1 MVGREVRRGRLCTS
15 CVLLSSHPAERKDKS
30 SILAPH
36 TPLSLRLIHAG
47 PFLGGWPVG
56 EPMTAAAGDFVTP
69 GSSVIV
75 PDGVEAG
82 DGIHSDASSTMAV
95 VTGTLV
101 QSNGTMS
108 VDPSRPSVNSPQIG
122 DVIIAE
128 VNRLNPKT
136 AEVRLLHIEGKDGG
150 HRTVPAEELFA
161 DIFVTNFVD
170 RFLPSAGD
178 AMRKRDIVRA
188 RIVELD
194 PMLKATTRDNPEL
207 GVLHAL
213 CPQCGE
219 DLEASSKTPDFN
231 VACPR
236 CDYTGYRVLSNGFGH
251 GHVLGDDIQSLNRP
265 GARWSSEAEPMLG
278 HDGARPYISPIADYR
293 RGMSHEMPDSVRR
306 QKAAQS
312 RGGGGGG
319 RGGPRR
325 EMHPTTCTLCGT
337 KTQVPFKPT
346 PGKPIRCRDCMDKVK
361 DGKASKDELAK
372 ERGVLNAA
380 RAGAE
385 GSMGLKLFI
394 GGVSYDATE
403 DDLREAFS
411 AHGELKEVHIATDKE
426 TGRSK
431 GFAFIT
437 FPNKKDGLAAIKAL
451 HESKIHGRKISVQE
465 SNPGGRDRK
474 RRPRRN

>member
-1 MVGREVRRGRLCTS
+1 
-15 CVLLSSHPAERKDKS
+15 
-30 SILAPH
+30 
-36 TPLSLRLIHAG
+36 
-47 PFLGGWPVG
+47 
-56 EPMTAAAGDFVTP
+56 MTAAAGDFVTP
-69 GSSVIV
+69 GSPVAV
-75 PDGVEAG
+75 PDGVGVG
-82 DGIHSDASSTMAV
+82 DGIHSDDSGSMAV
-95 VTGTLV
+95 VTGKLV
-101 QSNGTMS
+101 QSDGMIS

-122 DVIIAE
+122 DIIIAE

-219 DLEASSKTPDFN
+219 DLEASSETPDFN

-251 GHVLGDDIQSLNRP
+251 GHILGEDIQSLNRP
-265 GARWSSEAEPMLG
+265 GARWSSEAESMLG
-278 HDGARPYISPIADYR
+278 HDGARPYLSPVADHR

-306 QKAAQS
+306 QRAAQS

-325 EMHPTTCTLCGT
+325 EMHPTICTLCGT
-337 KTQVPFKPT
+337 KTKVPFKPT

-372 ERGVLNAA
+372 ERKVLNSA

-385 GSMGLKLFI
+385 ETMGLKLFI

-411 AHGELKEVHIATDKE
+411 AHGELKEVHIATDRE

-437 FPNKKDGLAAIKAL
+437 FSSKKDGLAAIKAL

>member
-1 MVGREVRRGRLCTS
+1 
-15 CVLLSSHPAERKDKS
+15 
-30 SILAPH
+30 
-36 TPLSLRLIHAG
+36 
-47 PFLGGWPVG
+47 
-56 EPMTAAAGDFVTP
+56 MTAAAGDFVTP

-82 DGIHSDASSTMAV
+82 DGIHSDASGSMAV

-101 QSNGTMS
+101 QSNDTIS
-108 VDPSRPSVNSPQIG
+108 VDPSRPSVNSPQMG
-122 DVIIAE
+122 DIIIAE

-213 CPQCGE
+213 CPQCGV

-265 GARWSSEAEPMLG
+265 GVRWSSEAEPMLG
-278 HDGARPYISPIADYR
+278 HDGARPYLSPVADYR

-306 QKAAQS
+306 QRAAQS

-372 ERGVLNAA
+372 ERKVLNAA

>member
-1 MVGREVRRGRLCTS
+1 
-15 CVLLSSHPAERKDKS
+15 
-30 SILAPH
+30 
-36 TPLSLRLIHAG
+36 
-47 PFLGGWPVG
+47 
-56 EPMTAAAGDFVTP
+56 MTAAAGDFVTP

-251 GHVLGDDIQSLNRP
+251 GHTLGDDIQSLNRP

-278 HDGARPYISPIADYR
+278 HDGARPYISPVADYR

-312 RGGGGGG
+312 RGGGGGGGG

>member
-1 MVGREVRRGRLCTS
+1 
-15 CVLLSSHPAERKDKS
+15 
-30 SILAPH
+30 
-36 TPLSLRLIHAG
+36 
-47 PFLGGWPVG
+47 
-56 EPMTAAAGDFVTP
+56 MTAAAGDFVTP
-69 GSSVIV
+69 GSSVAV
-75 PDGVEAG
+75 PDGVEVG
-82 DGIHSDASSTMAV
+82 NGIHNDDSGSMAV

-251 GHVLGDDIQSLNRP
+251 GHVLGKDIQSLNRP

-278 HDGARPYISPIADYR
+278 HDGARPYISPVADYR

>member
-1 MVGREVRRGRLCTS
+1 
-15 CVLLSSHPAERKDKS
+15 
-30 SILAPH
+30 
-36 TPLSLRLIHAG
+36 
-47 PFLGGWPVG
+47 
-56 EPMTAAAGDFVTP
+56 MTAAAGDFVTP

-251 GHVLGDDIQSLNRP
+251 GHALGDDIQSLNRP
-265 GARWSSEAEPMLG
+265 GVRWSSEAEPMLG

>member
-1 MVGREVRRGRLCTS
+1 MTS
-15 CVLLSSHPAERKDKS
+15 
-30 SILAPH
+30 
-36 TPLSLRLIHAG
+36 T
-47 PFLGGWPVG
+47 
-56 EPMTAAAGDFVTP
+56 AGDFVTP

-75 PDGVEAG
+75 PDGVETG
-82 DGIHSDASSTMAV
+82 DGIHSNVSGSMAV

-122 DVIIAE
+122 DVVIAE

-278 HDGARPYISPIADYR
+278 HDGARPYISPVADYR

>member
-1 MVGREVRRGRLCTS
+1 
-15 CVLLSSHPAERKDKS
+15 
-30 SILAPH
+30 
-36 TPLSLRLIHAG
+36 
-47 PFLGGWPVG
+47 
-56 EPMTAAAGDFVTP
+56 
-69 GSSVIV
+69 
-75 PDGVEAG
+75 
-82 DGIHSDASSTMAV
+82 MAV

-278 HDGARPYISPIADYR
+278 HDGARPYISPVADYR

>member
-1 MVGREVRRGRLCTS
+1 
-15 CVLLSSHPAERKDKS
+15 
-30 SILAPH
+30 
-36 TPLSLRLIHAG
+36 
-47 PFLGGWPVG
+47 
-56 EPMTAAAGDFVTP
+56 MTAAAGDFVTP

-265 GARWSSEAEPMLG
+265 GVRWSSEAEPMLG

>member
-1 MVGREVRRGRLCTS
+1 
-15 CVLLSSHPAERKDKS
+15 
-30 SILAPH
+30 
-36 TPLSLRLIHAG
+36 
-47 PFLGGWPVG
+47 
-56 EPMTAAAGDFVTP
+56 MTAAAGDFVTP
-69 GSSVIV
+69 GSSVAI

-82 DGIHSDASSTMAV
+82 DGIHDDVSGAVAV

-101 QSNGTMS
+101 QSNGKMS
-108 VDPSRPSVNSPQIG
+108 VESIRPSVNSPEIG

-150 HRTVPAEELFA
+150 HRDLPALKLFA
-161 DIFVTNFVD
+161 DIYVTNFVD

-178 AMRKRDIVRA
+178 AMRKRDIIRA

-194 PMLKATTRDNPEL
+194 PMLKATTRDDPEL

-219 DLEASSKTPDFN
+219 DLETSSETPDFN

-251 GHVLGDDIQSLNRP
+251 GHVIGEDIQSLNRP
-265 GARWSSEAEPMLG
+265 GARWSPEAEPLLG
-278 HDGARPYISPIADYR
+278 HDGARPYLSPVADHR
-293 RGMSHEMPDSVRR
+293 RGMSHEMPASARR
-306 QKAAQS
+306 ARASQS
-312 RGGGGGG
+312 RGAGGG
-319 RGGPRR
+319 RPRR

-346 PGKPIRCRDCMDKVK
+346 PGKPIRCRDCMDRVK
-361 DGKASKDELAK
+361 DGKASRDELAK
-372 ERGVLNAA
+372 EREVMNAA
-380 RAGAE
+380 RAGAGE
-385 GSMGLKLFI
+385 AMGAKLFV

-403 DDLREAFS
+403 DELRGIFS
-411 AHGELKEVHIATDKE
+411 AHGELKEVHIATDRE
-426 TGRSK
+426 TGRSR
-431 GFAFIT
+431 GFAFVT
-437 FPNKKDGLAAIKAL
+437 FTSKKAGLAAIRELNNTKL
-451 HESKIHGRKISVQE
+451 HGRKMSVQE
-465 SNPGGRDRK
+465 SNPSGGRERK